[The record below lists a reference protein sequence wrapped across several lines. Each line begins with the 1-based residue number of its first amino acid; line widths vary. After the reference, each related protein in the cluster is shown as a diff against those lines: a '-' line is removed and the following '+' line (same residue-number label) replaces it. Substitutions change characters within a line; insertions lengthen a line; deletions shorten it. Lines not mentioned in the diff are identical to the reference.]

1 LSESLKYLLSK
12 LIHITFI
19 IKKVQKLNLK

>member
-12 LIHITFI
+12 LIHITFF
-19 IKKVQKLNLK
+19 KKVQKLNLK